1 MKVTGSPSYATT
13 TVKLTLTGWRQEK
26 RQKRNDEKVKD
37 ATNLYV
43 CVWIFEKSKTCK
55 TSRFFVL
62 KILIKIDTTKILRFN
77 RQPNQKSKVHVCV
90 SFWMTIFIHV
100 CVLKP
105 WTRFS
110 SRIDPR
116 LQLFLWKPTI
126 NDFTKR
132 EKKCT
137 SEIGLSL
144 RKKVWFATKSLNFFW
159 QPFLWWNIRE
169 KKKLYKHARNSIA
182 KWMTFH

>member
-1 MKVTGSPSYATT
+1 M
-13 TVKLTLTGWRQEK
+13 
-26 RQKRNDEKVKD
+26 KD

-105 WTRFS
+105 WTRLNS
-110 SRIDPR
+110 WIDSRFHCFFENPQSTI
-116 LQLFLWKPTI
+116 LQ
-126 NDFTKR
+126 NA
-132 EKKCT
+132 KKCT

-144 RKKVWFATKSLNFFW
+144 RKKVWFATKSLNFFVAL
-159 QPFLWWNIRE
+159 FSLMEHSRE
-169 KKKLYKHARNSIA
+169 KNSTSMREFQSRSEWLFTKLNGTS
-182 KWMTFH
+182 

>member
-1 MKVTGSPSYATT
+1 M
-13 TVKLTLTGWRQEK
+13 
-26 RQKRNDEKVKD
+26 KD

-55 TSRFFVL
+55 ASRFFVL

-100 CVLKP
+100 CVLQP

-116 LQLFLWKPTI
+116 FQLFLWKPTI
-126 NDFTKR
+126 NDFTKLEKYYFWDWTFLKQKKFDSQHKVSNFVCVQSFLQWNLR
-132 EKKCT
+132 EKKALQACENFSRYGNDFCT
-137 SEIGLSL
+137 
-144 RKKVWFATKSLNFFW
+144 KLNGT
-159 QPFLWWNIRE
+159 
-169 KKKLYKHARNSIA
+169 S
-182 KWMTFH
+182 

>member
-1 MKVTGSPSYATT
+1 M
-13 TVKLTLTGWRQEK
+13 
-26 RQKRNDEKVKD
+26 KD

-62 KILIKIDTTKILRFN
+62 KILIKIDTTKILRFH
-77 RQPNQKSKVHVCV
+77 RQPKQKSKVHVCV

-126 NDFTKR
+126 KDFTKR
-132 EKKCT
+132 EKKNALLRLDFPLDYARF
-137 SEIGLSL
+137 EAKGLDYARFEAKGL
-144 RKKVWFATKSLNFFW
+144 RKKVCFATKSLNFFW
-159 QPFLWWNIRE
+159 QLLWWNIRE